1 MRILAALTTAVIV
14 ALTGATQA
22 ALPAGA
28 ATAADEP
35 VPGKLLL
42 MLDASGSM
50 KAKDPSGLTKIEA
63 AKKAL
68 TGVVAALPDTAQVGL
83 RVYGA
88 KVDGHGKP
96 TPAACADT
104 QLIHPIAAL
113 DKAKLTTTIAAIKA
127 LGETPIAHS
136 LEEAMKDLGTTG
148 KRNIVLVS
156 DGEESCVPDP
166 CPVVKKLTAAGVDLQ
181 IDTVGFGVN
190 AKARE
195 QLQCIADAGRG
206 TYYDAKDAS
215 ALTTSL
221 SKLSQRALRPFTV
234 TGTPVKGIT
243 DEHGD
248 APVLRPGQYLD
259 NFGDAAR
266 QTARSTGGFESRLY
280 YRIKRT
286 IPGSTPRVSV
296 TARPPTQSKA
306 AVSAEG
312 WSVSLTTE
320 DGQACGSANEVAR
333 NESRKSQIVSVSAAA
348 FTIDPRKGQTTDDTC
363 ATADTL
369 VLNVGRTSDG
379 GSAPAEIRY
388 IEEPPV
394 TDEASLP
401 AAVTEFDRKAKSPR
415 SGKGTP
421 VIGGASFN
429 DAEAITPG
437 TYSTSIVP
445 GEETFFKI
453 PIEWGQSAV
462 FAVDGPDKV
471 WYDRGLDEMLH
482 VYGHVR
488 SPNREPVDT
497 WDGQDS
503 MWIFNGKIP
512 AGPMVNVIPAV
523 TYNNRWV
530 KDVSGFSLAG
540 NYYLSV
546 GITGEHGGKSLA
558 GVSIPVI
565 FSVGVN
571 GTESGKPTY
580 AAAGAT
586 ATASPSASPTA
597 SDDTN
602 AAATSDKEPAEDG
615 PNLLVRLGPVVLL
628 LLVGGV
634 AYRIV
639 RARRSTHPKVPPAA

>member
-1 MRILAALTTAVIV
+1 MTRTRITATVAAGIACVAMLFGTGGTA
-14 ALTGATQA
+14 
-22 ALPAGA
+22 A
-28 ATAADEP
+28 ATSSADEP

-68 TGVVAALPDTAQVGL
+68 TGVVGALPDTAQVGL

-88 KVDGHGKP
+88 TVDGKGKP

-113 DKAKLTTTIAAIKA
+113 DKTKLTTTIAAIKA

-136 LEEAMKDLGTTG
+136 LTEALKDLGTSG

-166 CPVVKKLTAAGVDLQ
+166 CPIVKKLTAAGVDLQ

-190 AKARE
+190 AKART
-195 QLQCIADAGRG
+195 QLQCIADAGKG
-206 TYYDAKDAS
+206 TYYDAKDAG
-215 ALTTSL
+215 ALATSL
-221 SKLSQRALRPFTV
+221 NKLSQRALRPFTV
-234 TGTPVKGIT
+234 SGTPVKGIA
-243 DEHGD
+243 DEKGD
-248 APVLRPGQYLD
+248 APVLTPGQYLD
-259 NFGDAAR
+259 NFGDEAR

-306 AVSAEG
+306 VSAEG
-312 WSVSLTTE
+312 WSVNLTTE
-320 DGQACGSANEVAR
+320 DGQACGSANEITR
-333 NESRKSQIVSVSAAA
+333 NENLKSQIVSVSAAA
-348 FTIDPRKGQTTDDTC
+348 FTIDPRNGQTTDDTC
-363 ATADTL
+363 ASADTL
-369 VLNVGRTSDG
+369 VLNVGRTGDG

-388 IEEPPV
+388 VEEPPV
-394 TDEASLP
+394 TDGASLP
-401 AAVTEFDRKAKSPR
+401 AAVTEFDLKAKSPR
-415 SGKGTP
+415 SGKETR
-421 VIGGASFN
+421 VIGGTSFN
-429 DAEAITPG
+429 DAEAITSG

-462 FAVDGPDKV
+462 FAVDGPDRV
-471 WYDRGLDEMLH
+471 WYDRGLQEMLH

-488 SPNREPVDT
+488 SPDRQPVDT

-503 MWIFNGKIP
+503 MWISTGKVP
-512 AGPMVNVIPAV
+512 ADPMVNVIPAV
-523 TYNNRWV
+523 AYGNRWA
-530 KDVSGFSLAG
+530 KEVSGFSLAG

-546 GITGEHGGKSLA
+546 GITGEHGGVGLA
-558 GVSIPVI
+558 GVSIPVT
-565 FSVGVN
+565 FSVAVN
-571 GTESGKPTY
+571 GTESGRPTY
-580 AAAGAT
+580 AGPSPDASGAA
-586 ATASPSASPTA
+586 SASPT
-597 SDDTN
+597 STDDTKATEATGAKATEDEGSGWVIWVGLGLVAVLGALG
-602 AAATSDKEPAEDG
+602 AAYVIIRT
-615 PNLLVRLGPVVLL
+615 RLRGS
-628 LLVGGV
+628 
-634 AYRIV
+634 R
-639 RARRSTHPKVPPAA
+639 TE